1 MKVEDA
7 LVFTTEWAD
16 GSKGELYCHVEN
28 DKVQYF
34 VCCPADSEDKIK
46 IALLEEI
53 AFGDNLHD
61 IFQAM
66 AIYRDIIKLGI
77 KKFDED

>member
-1 MKVEDA
+1 MKGKDA

-28 DKVQYF
+28 DEVQYF

-53 AFGDNLHD
+53 VFGDNFSD
-61 IFQAM
+61 KFQAM
-66 AIYRDIIKLGI
+66 AIYRDILRLGI
-77 KKFDED
+77 RKFDEN